1 MLCDIKYEECGYEG
15 KVLLK
20 CSICKSVFEES
31 DKLVE
36 PFTSAHLSEESEVL
50 EKQYVCHLC
59 SSEFESTDYLDEH
72 ISCFIKVK
80 LKSRAMVKCS
90 YCGSQF
96 LNEYGLKRH
105 HS

>member
-1 MLCDIKYEECGYEG
+1 MLCDIEYEECGYEG

-59 SSEFESTDYLDEH
+59 SSEFESTDCLEEH
-72 ISCFIKVK
+72 MSCFIKVK
-80 LKSRAMVKCS
+80 LKSRAWLSVHTV
-90 YCGSQF
+90 GVNF
-96 LNEYGLKRH
+96 
-105 HS
+105 